1 MMDFIKF
8 LESVEIGSSTN
19 LLGLS
24 LFVGFIAFIIVLI
37 RLYPRLEG
45 SVKKDES
52 KGTSYSLIGGI
63 KLIILGIIEII
74 LFIFIL
80 HAACTV
86 TGMYFGE

>member
-1 MMDFIKF
+1 MMDFIKL
-8 LESVEIGSSTN
+8 LESVEIGSGTN

-24 LFVGFIAFIIVLI
+24 LFIGFFAFIFLLI
-37 RLYPRLEG
+37 WLYPRLQG

-52 KGTSYSLIGGI
+52 KGTSYSLTGGI

-74 LFIFIL
+74 LLIFIL